1 MKRNRFIVFGAFV
14 LGGIALLLLAILYK
28 EDYNLLSLLLL
39 FLSIVTILGA
49 MLDSHINPYLRNAFL
64 VIGLLFLAASA
75 LGLLLTEEKMSL
87 PIYCIV
93 LAVLEIINGIIKCF
107 EVYHLFKE
115 KNYMFIAFA
124 IDALFEIAIGTMMIF
139 EKNETLRLHTIL
151 ISIGLMCEGTAKL
164 VNEFVEDKKG
174 IHE

>member
-49 MLDSHINPYLRNAFL
+49 MLDPHINPYLKNAFL

-107 EVYHLFKE
+107 EVY
-115 KNYMFIAFA
+115 AFRPS
-124 IDALFEIAIGTMMIF
+124 M
-139 EKNETLRLHTIL
+139 
-151 ISIGLMCEGTAKL
+151 
-164 VNEFVEDKKG
+164 
-174 IHE
+174 